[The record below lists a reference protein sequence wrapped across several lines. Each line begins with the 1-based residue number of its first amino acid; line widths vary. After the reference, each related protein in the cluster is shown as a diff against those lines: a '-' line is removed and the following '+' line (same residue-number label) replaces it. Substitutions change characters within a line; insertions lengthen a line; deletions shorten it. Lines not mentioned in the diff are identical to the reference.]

1 MAKIYGYLAVLI
13 TILGSALGMKRYVEQ
28 NVRRK
33 DELAKRKKG
42 DQQRKDMD
50 DATIDDLSSA
60 DDFIA
65 KRLRDHRSDKR
76 K

>member
-1 MAKIYGYLAVLI
+1 MGKVYGYLAILI

-28 NVRRK
+28 NARRK

-60 DDFIA
+60 DEFIA
-65 KRLRDHRSDKR
+65 KRLRDRSDK
-76 K
+76 

>member
-1 MAKIYGYLAVLI
+1 MAKIYGYLAILI

-50 DATIDDLSSA
+50 DAEISDLNSA
-60 DDFIA
+60 DDFITR
-65 KRLRDHRSDKR
+65 RLRDRSDK
-76 K
+76 